1 VTAPTAIP
9 SEAALDEL
17 AAQAES
23 TAAALAGKLDAAIP
37 YCPGWTGR
45 DLACH
50 LAGVYRWASTV
61 VAKGLDRPPGPE
73 ERAALL
79 ADPEPGDDVGVL
91 RRLRE
96 GGELIVGSLRAAPGD
111 LECWTIWLA
120 SQPREF
126 WIRRQ
131 LHETVVHRVD
141 AENAGRTEAT
151 AASGAELPTDL
162 AADGVDEMVLGFSSR
177 YSRNLRRAEPAG
189 LALESSDTGHR
200 WWIRIGPEGPVGGR
214 GTAVDPVGTTVRGSC
229 GELLLLLWN
238 RRSSVGLDVAGDCA
252 PLAEWRANGHL

>member
-1 VTAPTAIP
+1 MTAPTAIQ
-9 SEAALDEL
+9 SQTALDEL

-23 TAAALAGKLDAAIP
+23 TAVALTGKLDAAIP

-61 VAKGLDRPPGPE
+61 VAERLERPPGPE
-73 ERAALL
+73 ERAALF
-79 ADPEPGDDVGVL
+79 ADPDPGDDAGVL

-96 GGELIVGSLRAAPGD
+96 GSELIVGSLRAAPGD
-111 LECWTIWLA
+111 LECWTIWPA
-120 SQPREF
+120 GQPREF

-141 AENAGRTEAT
+141 AANAGRAQADAAT
-151 AASGAELPTDL
+151 GADLPADL
-162 AADGVDEMVLGFSSR
+162 AVDGIDEMVLGFCSR

-189 LALESSDTGHR
+189 LALESSDTGDR
-200 WWIRIGPEGPVGGR
+200 WWIRIGSEGPVGGR
-214 GTAVDPVGTTVRGSC
+214 GIAADPARTTVRGRC

-238 RRSSVGLDVAGDCA
+238 RRSTADLEIGGEADL
-252 PLAEWRANGHL
+252 LAEWRTNGKL

>member
-9 SEAALDEL
+9 SETALDEL

-61 VAKGLDRPPGPE
+61 VANGLEQPPGRE
-73 ERAALL
+73 ERAALF
-79 ADPEPGDDVGVL
+79 ADPDPADDAGVL
-91 RRLRE
+91 HRLRE
-96 GGELIVGSLRAAPGD
+96 GTGLIVGSLRAAGD
-111 LECWTIWLA
+111 DLGCWTIWPA
-120 SQPREF
+120 AEPREF

-141 AENAGRTEAT
+141 AANAGRAEAD
-151 AASGAELPTDL
+151 AATGADLPADL
-162 AADGVDEMVLGFSSR
+162 AADGVDEMVVGFSSR
-177 YSRNLRRAEPAG
+177 YSRNLRRAEPAA
-189 LALESSDTGHR
+189 LALESSDSGQR
-200 WWIRIGPEGPVGGR
+200 WWIRIGPQGPVGGR
-214 GTAVDPVGTTVRGSC
+214 GCPAEPATTTVRGRC

-238 RRSSVGLDVAGDCA
+238 RRSTAGLEVSGESDL
-252 PLAEWRANGHL
+252 LAQWRTNGKL